1 MNWKK
6 IKEEHVGQK
15 MLVYAAHGEMAVGCV
30 EKNKGGEFFAV
41 LFTKGS
47 PTVKHLTHVMELPA
61 DPLYW
66 MPRQNEPKGELYPH
80 RSGVDEKG
88 KIYYYVPTLLQ
99 WDNGEEVL
107 N

>member
-6 IKEEHVGQK
+6 IKEEHVGQL

-30 EKNKGGEFFAV
+30 EKNKDGEFFAT

-47 PTVKHLTHVMELPA
+47 P
-61 DPLYW
+61 
-66 MPRQNEPKGELYPH
+66 
-80 RSGVDEKG
+80 
-88 KIYYYVPTLLQ
+88 PTLMQ